1 MSDAPPIDLS
11 GLMERYD
18 IFFLDQFGVLR
29 DDEGLYEGAT
39 DALRALKAAGKTV
52 AILSNSGREG
62 AFNAE
67 RIAALGLPREC
78 FDHFVTSG
86 DVGLAVL
93 RWPGSPARAG
103 GRCLTIAGAGA
114 PGFGASLGM
123 AEAASGAEAD
133 LVVISGSEAE
143 RISMDAYADLL
154 RPAVARA
161 APCLC
166 LNPDQ
171 HKLWQGRSVPSAGA
185 IADLYE
191 RLGGTVMRLGKPFPE
206 IYEHALRLCGD
217 PDRERVVCVGDSIE
231 HDILGA
237 RRAGLASVLVSTG
250 LAAWQAPARQAA
262 IMTAQNAWPTWRMP
276 AFVADVT

>member
-1 MSDAPPIDLS
+1 MSDAPLIGLS
-11 GLMERYD
+11 GLMARYD
-18 IFFLDQFGVLR
+18 VFLLDQFGVLR
-29 DDEGLYEGAT
+29 DDEGLYAGAA
-39 DALRALKAAGKTV
+39 DALRSLKAAGKTV

-62 AFNAE
+62 AYNAT
-67 RIAALGLPREC
+67 RIAGLGLPREL

-93 RWPGSPARAG
+93 RRPGSPARAG

-114 PGFGASLGM
+114 PPFGASLGM

-143 RISMDAYADLL
+143 RVSMDAYADLL
-154 RPAVARA
+154 RPAAARA
-161 APCLC
+161 VPCLC

-191 RLGGTVMRLGKPFPE
+191 GLGGSVTRLGKPFPE
-206 IYEHALRLCGD
+206 IYAEALRLCGE
-217 PDRERVVCVGDSIE
+217 PDRARVVCVGDSIE

-237 RRAGLASVLVSTG
+237 RRAGLDSVLVSTG
-250 LAAWQAPARQAA
+250 LAAWQTPARQVGIMAA
-262 IMTAQNAWPTWRMP
+262 LDARPTWRVP
-276 AFVADVT
+276 AFAADVA